1 MPAPKRFPLRTHHQV
16 VRACTFRPSRAQP
29 EPLNTRVFGTPQW
42 VRTTDLWL
50 RRPTL
55 YPAELVARIR
65 HVTDLI
71 GFSPLCNLLI
81 QSQIQS
87 FFQKI
92 ESNRDGVLRTIQSA
106 WQHVAVKFRDSDRR
120 MTQYLG

>member
-1 MPAPKRFPLRTHHQV
+1 
-16 VRACTFRPSRAQP
+16 
-29 EPLNTRVFGTPQW
+29 
-42 VRTTDLWL
+42 
-50 RRPTL
+50 
-55 YPAELVARIR
+55 VARIR